1 MRRTTICRSER
12 AALLALVAGLLV
24 GLGPALAAQD
34 TTKAQRD
41 TTQPRRD
48 TTQAQPADTTQ
59 GAPGAPAAF
68 GAGQLPA
75 SHTVTQGETL
85 WSIAQL
91 YFNDPL
97 LWPEVYRL
105 NTAVIDDPH
114 WIYPGEV
121 LGLAAGV
128 SVAQAPAESAAVTNP
143 QVAAAPPPTDTVR
156 AQPGQPA
163 PPVGAD
169 TVVAVAPRD
178 TTEVLDTTQAMVVE
192 APPPTATPLERY
204 QTIFDRAPTATEEVQ
219 NVLRAYLNQPYRPVR
234 RGEFYSAGFLT
245 ERERMPY
252 GQVLGNTAVPAIP
265 RLTERTS
272 ATTFDQIA
280 IQPPRNASYH
290 VRDSLLLLRIDRD
303 IAGWGDVVV
312 PVGVVRVT
320 ELQRRQV
327 LATVVMQFA
336 RIHEG
341 HLALPLEPFRD
352 PGQVRPTP
360 VRYGL
365 EAQVVGMRDLHVLV
379 GPQQIVFLNR
389 GRFDGVTPG
398 DMFQVLAPA
407 QGLPGT
413 PSEQVEVTVEVVHV
427 RDHSASG
434 LILNIE
440 HPNLKPGMPARLIRK
455 MPS

>member
-1 MRRTTICRSER
+1 
-12 AALLALVAGLLV
+12 
-24 GLGPALAAQD
+24 
-34 TTKAQRD
+34 
-41 TTQPRRD
+41 
-48 TTQAQPADTTQ
+48 
-59 GAPGAPAAF
+59 
-68 GAGQLPA
+68 
-75 SHTVTQGETL
+75 
-85 WSIAQL
+85 
-91 YFNDPL
+91 
-97 LWPEVYRL
+97 
-105 NTAVIDDPH
+105 
-114 WIYPGEV
+114 
-121 LGLAAGV
+121 
-128 SVAQAPAESAAVTNP
+128 
-143 QVAAAPPPTDTVR
+143 
-156 AQPGQPA
+156 
-163 PPVGAD
+163 
-169 TVVAVAPRD
+169 
-178 TTEVLDTTQAMVVE
+178 
-192 APPPTATPLERY
+192 
-204 QTIFDRAPTATEEVQ
+204 
-219 NVLRAYLNQPYRPVR
+219 
-234 RGEFYSAGFLT
+234 
-245 ERERMPY
+245 MPY
-252 GQVLGNTAVPAIP
+252 GQVLGNTAVPSIP

>member
-48 TTQAQPADTTQ
+48 TTQAPAADTTQ
-59 GAPGAPAAF
+59 GAPGGPAAF
-68 GAGQLPA
+68 GPGQLPA

-91 YFNDPL
+91 YFTDPL
-97 LWPEVYRL
+97 LWPEIYRL
-105 NTAVIDDPH
+105 NTALIDDPH

-121 LGLAAGV
+121 LSLAAGV
-128 SVAQAPAESAAVTNP
+128 SIAQAPPESTAVTTP
-143 QVAAAPPPTDTVR
+143 QGVPGAPQPTDTVR
-156 AQPGQPA
+156 AQPAQPT
-163 PPVGAD
+163 D
-169 TVVAVAPRD
+169 TVVAAAPPPD

-192 APPPTATPLERY
+192 APPPTAAPNERY

-245 ERERMPY
+245 EGERMPY

-280 IQPPRNASYH
+280 IAPLRNASYH
-290 VRDSLLLLRIDRD
+290 AGDSLLVVRVDRD
-303 IAGWGDVVV
+303 IAGWGAVVV

-327 LATVVMQFA
+327 LATVIMQFA

-360 VRYGL
+360 VQYGL
-365 EAQVVGMRDLHVLV
+365 EAQVVAMRDLHVLV

-413 PSEQVEVTVEVVHV
+413 ASEQIEVTVEVVHV
-427 RDHSASG
+427 RDHSSSG

-440 HPNLKPGMPARLIRK
+440 HPNLRPGLPARLVRK